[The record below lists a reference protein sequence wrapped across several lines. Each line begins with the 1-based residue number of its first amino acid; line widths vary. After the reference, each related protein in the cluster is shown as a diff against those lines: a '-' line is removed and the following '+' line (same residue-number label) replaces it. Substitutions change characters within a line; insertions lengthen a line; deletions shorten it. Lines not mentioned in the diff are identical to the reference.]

1 MDIPLLTPEQIE
13 FFHREGYVL
22 PIKVLD
28 DATLQA
34 LRQEEER
41 FRHGPNPLSGTFDV
55 AGATSLF
62 RSQVTNYSAPVRE
75 FGTRGPHLPLMQQLI
90 ARDICLWFT
99 QFVTKLP
106 DGDASRGEF
115 PWHQDN
121 GYIPVEPA
129 TNVTIWIALDDV
141 NEENGCVYVQPQSH
155 KLGLLDHKKKSED
168 SWHLKVTVEGEGVPA
183 ILRAGEAVV
192 FTGLTLHRSKFNRTD
207 KPRRALFLEYADLR
221 GTIGVGGASVVQMPH
236 VYVLSGAAPLATTE

>member
-13 FFHREGYVL
+13 FFQREGYVL

-28 DATLQA
+28 DATLGA
-34 LRQEEER
+34 LREEEER

-55 AGATSLF
+55 AGTTSLF

-115 PWHQDN
+115 
-121 GYIPVEPA
+121 
-129 TNVTIWIALDDV
+129 
-141 NEENGCVYVQPQSH
+141 
-155 KLGLLDHKKKSED
+155 
-168 SWHLKVTVEGEGVPA
+168 
-183 ILRAGEAVV
+183 
-192 FTGLTLHRSKFNRTD
+192 
-207 KPRRALFLEYADLR
+207 
-221 GTIGVGGASVVQMPH
+221 
-236 VYVLSGAAPLATTE
+236 